1 MKKFLIL
8 TEIFNEKKNIYITV
22 KQTIFKTFRKALFAH
37 LNKNTFLQLNMKL
50 KVLIFLI
57 VL

>member
-1 MKKFLIL
+1 MKVKI
-8 TEIFNEKKNIYITV
+8 NITV

-37 LNKNTFLQLNMKL
+37 LNKNTFLQLKMKL
-50 KVLIFLI
+50 KVAIFLI